1 MRIYFVG
8 PRASGKTTLGQHLA
22 EITGARFLDTDAVL
36 ASRLGMSISA
46 YVAQNGWDKFRQEE
60 HKALRACME
69 MTDREPAV
77 IATGGGIVLLK
88 ENRDLLHETGTCFY
102 IRVPVEEMV
111 RRLQQDPAVAQR
123 PSLTGKG
130 LCEEVAEVVSER
142 EPLYCQTAHHVLD
155 GTKSVKRSC
164 EIILNMLSEY
174 KSLESCKY

>member
-22 EITGARFLDTDAVL
+22 ERTGARFLDTDAVL
-36 ASRLGMSISA
+36 ASRLGMSISG

-60 HKALRACME
+60 HKGLRASIE
-69 MTDREPAV
+69 MTDKAHSV

-88 ENRDLLHETGTCFY
+88 ENRDLLHTTGICLY

-111 RRLQQDPAVAQR
+111 RRLKQDPAVAQR

-130 LCEEVAEVVSER
+130 LCEEVADVVRER
-142 EPLYCQTAHHVLD
+142 EPLYLQTAHHVLD
-155 GTKSVKRSC
+155 GTKSVKASC
-164 EIILNMLSEY
+164 EIILNILSKY
-174 KSLESCKY
+174 KPLESRT

>member
-22 EITGARFLDTDAVL
+22 ERTGARFLDTDAVL
-36 ASRLGMSISA
+36 ASRLGMSISG

-60 HKALRACME
+60 HKALRASME
-69 MTDREPAV
+69 MTDKEPAV

-88 ENRDLLHETGTCFY
+88 ENRELLRTTGICLY

-111 RRLQQDPAVAQR
+111 RRLKQDPAVAQR

-130 LCEEVAEVVSER
+130 LCEEVADVVRER
-142 EPLYCQTAHHVLD
+142 EPLYLQTAHHVLD
-155 GTKSVKRSC
+155 GTKSVKASC
-164 EIILNMLSEY
+164 EIILNILSEY
-174 KSLESCKY
+174 KPLESRT

>member
-22 EITGARFLDTDAVL
+22 KITGARFLDTDAVL
-36 ASRLGMSISA
+36 ASRLGMSISD

-60 HKALRACME
+60 HKALCACME
-69 MTDREPAV
+69 MTDKESSV

-88 ENRDLLHETGTCFY
+88 QNRELLHTTGLCFY
-102 IRVPVEEMV
+102 IRVPVDEMV

-130 LCEEVAEVVSER
+130 LCEEVADVVRER
-142 EPLYCQTAHHVLD
+142 EPLYSETAHHVLD
-155 GTKSVKRSC
+155 GTKSVKTSC
-164 EIILNMLSEY
+164 EIILNILSEDNI
-174 KSLESCKY
+174 L